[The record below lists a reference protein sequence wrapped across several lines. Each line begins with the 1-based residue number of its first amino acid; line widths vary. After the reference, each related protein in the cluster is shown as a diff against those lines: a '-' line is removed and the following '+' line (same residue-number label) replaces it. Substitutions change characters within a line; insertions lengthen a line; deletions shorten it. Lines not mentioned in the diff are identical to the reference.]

1 MMTKKEYL
9 SELESHLVSIS
20 EEERT
25 NAIQFYD
32 EYFEDAGPENE
43 QQVISELGKPFS
55 LAKSIICEQSA
66 YSKSRS
72 YSNYK
77 ASVSINL
84 DKSSSQSNATALEQ
98 PHTQYTAYNY
108 GDNVREYT
116 SENTEE
122 KYGQPQNDTYGKYE
136 KYKEGYTAPEHE
148 NEKYDTSYK
157 SGSRQVHNRRSQVN
171 NHQADIVSL
180 ILFIL
185 VIIFIIAPFL
195 LVIGAISFAMII
207 GSIVCI
213 IGGIVC
219 ALLAIIKI
227 KMYFLGLTI
236 LLAGLAMMFAPIGF
250 LLATKLIPRIVKYA
264 FGKLDK
270 LSGGAL

>member
-1 MMTKKEYL
+1 MTKKEYL
-9 SELESHLVSIS
+9 SELESYLVSIS

-32 EYFEDAGPENE
+32 EYFEDAGSENE
-43 QQVISELGKPFS
+43 QQVISELGKPFA

-77 ASVSINL
+77 ASISINL
-84 DKSSSQSNATALEQ
+84 DKTSSQTNATASAQ

-122 KYGQPQNDTYGKYE
+122 KYGQLKNDTYSRYE
-136 KYKEGYTAPEHE
+136 KYKEGYTATEQE
-148 NEKYDTSYK
+148 NDKYDTSYK
-157 SGSRQVHNRRSQVN
+157 SGSRQVHNR
-171 NHQADIVSL
+171 QADVVSL

-185 VIIFIIAPFL
+185 AIIFIIAPVFF
-195 LVIGAISFAMII
+195 VIAAISFAMII
-207 GSIVCI
+207 GSILCI
-213 IGGIVC
+213 I
-219 ALLAIIKI
+219 AAIICVI
-227 KMYFLGLTI
+227 KSFFTSLMYLGYTL
-236 LLAGLAMMFAPIGF
+236 LLAGLAMMFAPIG
-250 LLATKLIPRIVKYA
+250 LLLLTKLIPRIVKYT
-264 FGKLDK
+264 FGKLVK

>member
-1 MMTKKEYL
+1 MTKKEYL
-9 SELESHLVSIS
+9 SELESYLVSIS

-43 QQVISELGKPFS
+43 QQVISELGKPFA

-77 ASVSINL
+77 ASISINL
-84 DKSSSQSNATALEQ
+84 DKSSSHKVNATASEQ

-136 KYKEGYTAPEHE
+136 QYKENYTAPERE

-157 SGSRQVHNRRSQVN
+157 SSSRQVHNHQVHN
-171 NHQADIVSL
+171 RQADVVSL

-195 LVIGAISFAMII
+195 IVIGAISFAMII
-207 GSIVCI
+207 GSIGCI
-213 IGGIVC
+213 IATIVC
-219 ALLAIIKI
+219 VLQSFFTSQ
-227 KMYFLGLTI
+227 MFFLGLTL
-236 LLAGLAMMFAPIGF
+236 LLAGLAIMFAPIGF
-250 LLATKLIPRIVKYA
+250 LLATKLIPRIVKYT

>member
-1 MMTKKEYL
+1 MTKKEYL
-9 SELESHLVSIS
+9 SELESYLVSIS

-43 QQVISELGKPFS
+43 QQVISELGKPFK

-77 ASVSINL
+77 ASISINL
-84 DKSSSQSNATALEQ
+84 DKISSQTNATASAQ

-122 KYGQPQNDTYGKYE
+122 KYGQLKNDTYSRYE
-136 KYKEGYTAPEHE
+136 KYKEGYTATEQE
-148 NEKYDTSYK
+148 NDKYDTSYK
-157 SGSRQVHNRRSQVN
+157 SGSRQVHNR
-171 NHQADIVSL
+171 QADVVSL
-180 ILFIL
+180 ILFKL
-185 VIIFIIAPFL
+185 VIIFIIAPAI
-195 LVIGAISFAMII
+195 LVIAAVSLAMII
-207 GSIVCI
+207 SSICCT

-219 ALLAIIKI
+219 AFLAIIKF
-227 KMYFLGLTI
+227 KMFYLGLTI
-236 LLAGLAMMFAPIGF
+236 LLVGLAMMFAPIGF
-250 LLATKLIPRIVKYA
+250 LLATKLIPRIVKYT

>member
-1 MMTKKEYL
+1 MTKKEYL

-20 EEERT
+20 EEERI

-32 EYFEDAGPENE
+32 EYFEDAGSENE
-43 QQVISELGKPFS
+43 QQVISELGKPFA

-77 ASVSINL
+77 ASISINL
-84 DKSSSQSNATALEQ
+84 DKNSSKSDFTASEH

-122 KYGQPQNDTYGKYE
+122 KYGQPKNDTYSNYE
-136 KYKEGYTAPEHE
+136 KYKENYKTTNYE
-148 NEKYDTSYK
+148 NTKYDTSYK
-157 SGSRQVHNRRSQVN
+157 NGRSQTRNGHTDV
-171 NHQADIVSL
+171 VSL
-180 ILFIL
+180 IMFIL
-185 VIIFIIAPFL
+185 LIIFVIAPVV
-195 LVIGAISFAMII
+195 LVIGAVAIAMII
-207 GSIVCI
+207 GSIGCI
-213 IGGIVC
+213 IGAIVSIIIT
-219 ALLAIIKI
+219 IIKT
-227 KMYFLGLTI
+227 KMFYLGLT
-236 LLAGLAMMFAPIGF
+236 LLLMGLAMMFAPIGF
-250 LLATKLIPRIVKYA
+250 LFTTKLIPKIVKYT

>member
-20 EEERT
+20 EEERI
-25 NAIQFYD
+25 NAIQFYE

-43 QQVISELGKPFS
+43 QQVMSELGKPFA

-72 YSNYK
+72 YTNYK
-77 ASVSINL
+77 ASISINL
-84 DKSSSQSNATALEQ
+84 DKAASQSNTADSVQ

-108 GDNVREYT
+108 TDSVKEYT

-122 KYGQPQNDTYGKYE
+122 KYGQSQNDSYSKYE
-136 KYKEGYTAPEHE
+136 QYKESYTAPECE
-148 NEKYDTSYK
+148 NNKYDTSYK
-157 SGSRQVHNRRSQVN
+157 SGSRQLHNRK
-171 NHQADIVSL
+171 ADVVSL

-185 VIIFIIAPFL
+185 AIIFIIAPVFF
-195 LVIGAISFAMII
+195 VIAAISFAMII
-207 GSIVCI
+207 GSILCI
-213 IGGIVC
+213 I
-219 ALLAIIKI
+219 AAIICVI
-227 KMYFLGLTI
+227 KSFFTSLMYLGYTL
-236 LLAGLAMMFAPIGF
+236 LLAGLAMMFAPIG
-250 LLATKLIPRIVKYA
+250 LLLLTKLIPRIVKYT
-264 FGKLDK
+264 FGKLVK

>member
-9 SELESHLVSIS
+9 SELESHLISIS
-20 EEERT
+20 EEERL

-77 ASVSINL
+77 ASISINL
-84 DKSSSQSNATALEQ
+84 DKTSSQTNATASAQ

-136 KYKEGYTAPEHE
+136 QYKESYTVPEHE

-157 SGSRQVHNRRSQVN
+157 SGNKQVHNR
-171 NHQADIVSL
+171 QADIISL

-207 GSIVCI
+207 GSIGCI

-219 ALLAIIKI
+219 ALFSIIKI
-227 KMYFLGLTI
+227 KMYFLGFTL

-250 LLATKLIPRIVKYA
+250 LLATKLIPRIVKYT

>member
-1 MMTKKEYL
+1 MTKKEYL

-20 EEERT
+20 EEERI

-43 QQVISELGKPFS
+43 QQVISELGKPFA

-77 ASVSINL
+77 ASISINL
-84 DKSSSQSNATALEQ
+84 DKNSSKSDFTASEQ

-122 KYGQPQNDTYGKYE
+122 KYGQSQNDTYSKYE
-136 KYKEGYTAPEHE
+136 QYKESYTAPK
-148 NEKYDTSYK
+148 NGNDKYDTSYK
-157 SGSRQVHNRRSQVN
+157 STRSQVHNHRSYVHNHQVN
-171 NHQADIVSL
+171 VVS
-180 ILFIL
+180 F
-185 VIIFIIAPFL
+185 IIFILLIIFVIAPFV
-195 LVIGAISFAMII
+195 LVIGAVSFAMII
-207 GSIVCI
+207 SSIICI
-213 IGGIVC
+213 IVGIVC
-219 ALLAIIKI
+219 AFTAIFKI
-227 KMYFLGLTI
+227 KLFFLGLT
-236 LLAGLAMMFAPIGF
+236 LLLVGLAMMFAPIGF
-250 LLATKLIPRIVKYA
+250 ILATKLIPKIVKYT

-270 LSGGAL
+270 LSGGTL